1 MDDLTR
7 VLVAAR
13 DGDAE
18 AFRRF
23 VRASQADVWR
33 LVAALVSRDEADDIA
48 QDTYVRAWR
57 ALPAYRADASARTW
71 LLAIA
76 RRAAADALRRRVR
89 HRRLLGR
96 LGTHAEVGSV
106 ADGEGAD
113 AITRL
118 VADLEPDRRAAF
130 VLTQVV
136 GCSYA
141 ETAAVLGVPVGTVR
155 SRVARARDDLV
166 RVVRAAETA

>member
-1 MDDLTR
+1 VEDLTR

-13 DGDAE
+13 DGDTE

-23 VRASQADVWR
+23 VQASQADVWR
-33 LVAALVSRDEADDIA
+33 LVAALVSTDEADDIA
-48 QDTYVRAWR
+48 QDTFVRAWR

-76 RRAAADALRRRVR
+76 RRAAADAVRRRMR

-96 LGTHAEVGSV
+96 LGTDRDVASV
-106 ADGEGAD
+106 PHDAD
-113 AITRL
+113 ADATARL
-118 VADLEPDRRAAF
+118 VADLDPDRREAF

-141 ETAAVLGVPVGTVR
+141 ETASILGVPVGTVR

-166 RVVRAAETA
+166 RTVRAAETA